1 MSTDRFTHFRAKA
14 ADVSAFPFFARVT
27 FPPVAS
33 VMEILRELFIAV
45 TRDKVTLPEKP
56 IEDAVFSVRGD
67 GLMKLND
74 SYLML
79 VHDKVSVEVERT
91 QTFHLRARTEPDL
104 IYAVRT
110 LRFAMEL
117 KGWSWKDDFTK
128 LPKRADRARIE
139 AEVGAFI
146 DPAPAWALHGGI
158 HPRGVFLEEQFET
171 CPSCGGSALDS
182 YAGACYAC
190 SYNGKNL
197 VGWKHLPY
205 PSKLSD
211 VILFASDL
219 MAFVPLAALAA
230 ILFMVAWGMSEH
242 HRFIQLLRMPNGD
255 RGLLLLTFGLTVLV
269 DLTVAIG
276 VGVTLA
282 SLLFMMRMSRTVEI
296 ANDSGNGTP
305 PSEER
310 EDIHQRDALPPG
322 VEVFRVDGPVF
333 FGVANELLDTLRR
346 VGPTPKVIILR
357 LWQVPLLDAS
367 GVTAIEEIVR
377 QAASAGTQIIVSGV
391 QAQPMAMLKR
401 VSLGPADRRVIFSDD
416 FPDALRLA
424 RAIILAPTSAA
435 QRLN

>member
-79 VHDKVSVEVERT
+79 VHDNVSVEVEKT
-91 QTFHLRARTEPDL
+91 QIFHLRARTEPDL

-117 KGWSWKDDFTK
+117 KGCSWKDDFTK

-158 HPRGVFLEEQFET
+158 HPRWVFLEEQFET
-171 CPSCGGSALDS
+171 CTSCGGSALDS

-211 VILFASDL
+211 VILLASDL
-219 MAFVPLAALAA
+219 AAMEQAATAVATLAERLSPWGAPACTKLEWVVAESHHGSGIEFDHIPSCMVKVVEALSQAVRDPTIRPGLEKGWVTQCRSAWKESSFSSRPDPFEPLAVIMGAGYW
-230 ILFMVAWGMSEH
+230 I
-242 HRFIQLLRMPNGD
+242 
-255 RGLLLLTFGLTVLV
+255 
-269 DLTVAIG
+269 
-276 VGVTLA
+276 A
-282 SLLFMMRMSRTVEI
+282 S
-296 ANDSGNGTP
+296 
-305 PSEER
+305 
-310 EDIHQRDALPPG
+310 
-322 VEVFRVDGPVF
+322 
-333 FGVANELLDTLRR
+333 
-346 VGPTPKVIILR
+346 
-357 LWQVPLLDAS
+357 
-367 GVTAIEEIVR
+367 
-377 QAASAGTQIIVSGV
+377 TQT
-391 QAQPMAMLKR
+391 
-401 VSLGPADRRVIFSDD
+401 
-416 FPDALRLA
+416 PDAIRLSCHA
-424 RAIILAPTSAA
+424 H
-435 QRLN
+435 